1 MFGTGAFPI
10 THVSLSGR
18 RILPLAALCV
28 VFAGVAPASGYPLFS
43 PPSRTY
49 ETAGQVTALA
59 VGDMNGDG
67 KPDLV
72 VANEAARAVSI
83 LLGSGDGRFSGP
95 IIMTTSVSPVSLAL
109 ADLDSNGALDLIIGM
124 QGGIGIRMGQGG
136 GVFLPLAVR
145 IVPGQ
150 PWQVLSCH
158 LNADAH
164 PDLVYR
170 DANGLAVQSILGNGD
185 GTFGSVLVRS
195 GLPYPNGIAV
205 GDLNA
210 DGKLDLLV
218 GTGDCGG
225 ELSRALGNGDGTFGP
240 VLQFDPL
247 VCNPVSPTIGD
258 VTGDGHAD
266 AVISVLGR
274 SKAYVY
280 PGNGNGTFGAKVE
293 YALGGA
299 SFELLLADFN
309 LDGRPDVAAAA
320 ASSGVVSTLLATESG
335 LLPRQ
340 DCTVGSNVYALASG
354 DFNLDGLPDLVV
366 GGSASKLVTILL
378 NTGGLLPLAVSFDG
392 SHGNRFGLRISPS
405 PLARSSRVSF
415 TLGTRAAVRLRVF
428 DLAGR
433 LVADRDLGELGP
445 GAHEARLGLDVESTR
460 AGFYIVQLSAGSEH
474 AAVGAP
480 FVE

>member
-1 MFGTGAFPI
+1 MFGTDAFPF
-10 THVSLSGR
+10 TRTSQRGQQ
-18 RILPLAALCV
+18 ILPIAALCV
-28 VFAGVAPASGYPLFS
+28 VFTGAAPASGYPLFS

-49 ETAGQVTALA
+49 ETAGTVGALA

-72 VANEAARAVSI
+72 VANEAASVVSI
-83 LLGSGDGRFSGP
+83 LLGSGDGRFSGL
-95 IIMTTSVSPVSLAL
+95 ISITTSMPPVSLAL
-109 ADLDSNGALDLIIGM
+109 ADLDSNGAMDIMVGM
-124 QGGIGIRMGQGG
+124 QGGIDVRMGQGG
-136 GVFLPLAVR
+136 GAFNALAVR
-145 IVPGQ
+145 SVQGR
-150 PWQVLSCH
+150 PWQVVSCH
-158 LNADAH
+158 LNNDSH

-170 DANGLAVQSILGNGD
+170 DANGVAVQSILGNGD

-247 VCNPVSPTIGD
+247 VCNPVSPAIGD

-293 YALGGA
+293 YPLGGA

-309 LDGRPDVAAAA
+309 VDGRPDIAAAA
-320 ASSGVVSTLLATESG
+320 ASSGVVSTLLATERG
-335 LLPRQ
+335 LLPKQ
-340 DCTVGSNVYALASG
+340 DCAVGSSVLAMSSG
-354 DFNLDGLPDLVV
+354 DLDLDGRPDLVV
-366 GGSASKLVTILL
+366 GGSGTKRVTILL
-378 NTGGLLPLAVSFDG
+378 NSGGALPLAVPLDAS
-392 SHGNRFGLRISPS
+392 SGNRFGLRVSPS
-405 PLARSSRVSF
+405 PLRYDSRADFVL
-415 TLGTRAAVRLRVF
+415 TTRAAVRLRVF
-428 DLAGR
+428 DLIGR
-433 LVADRDLGELGP
+433 LLADRDLGELGP
-445 GAHEARLGLDVESTR
+445 GAHGAYLRLDRETTH
-460 AGFYIVQLSAGSEH
+460 AGFYLVQLIAGGESAT
-474 AAVGAP
+474 AGAP